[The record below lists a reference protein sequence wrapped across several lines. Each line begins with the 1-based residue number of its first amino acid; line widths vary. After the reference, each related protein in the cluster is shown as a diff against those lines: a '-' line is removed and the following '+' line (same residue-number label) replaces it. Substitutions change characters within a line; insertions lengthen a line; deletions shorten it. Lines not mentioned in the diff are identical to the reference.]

1 MYTLLKF
8 GSFGSVSGRD
18 SIEIKICIAIK
29 MVKSQRFRLFEIQEV
44 KQFLY
49 YLLFTPNDF

>member
-8 GSFGSVSGRD
+8 ESFGSVSGRD
-18 SIEIKICIAIK
+18 GIEIKICIAIK

>member
-18 SIEIKICIAIK
+18 GIEIKICIAIK

-49 YLLFTPNDF
+49 YLLFIPNDF

>member
-1 MYTLLKF
+1 M
-8 GSFGSVSGRD
+8 SVSGRD
-18 SIEIKICIAIK
+18 DIEIKIYIDIK
-29 MVKSQRFRLFEIQEV
+29 MVKSQKFRLFEIQEE